1 MIGHNGVEH
10 AHAAFVENAHDGF
23 FALEAAGEGHANLFG
38 FLRQLQCRKCL
49 HMARIVDNGCAVQ
62 PGFQLRDE
70 RLYRTGDL
78 GRWTADGMV
87 EYLGAKDGQLK
98 VRGYRI
104 EPGEIEYHLLR
115 HPGVSQ
121 AVVEGRA
128 GPAGSMELVAYVVA
142 SAAPTAAELR
152 AFLKS
157 GLPDHMLPAAFV
169 FLAAMPLTPSGKV
182 DRKALPTPEEP
193 SGDRRY
199 GAPRDVLEQQ
209 LVELW
214 ETLLS
219 VRPIGIQ
226 DGLFDLGGHSLLAVQ
241 LAAAIE
247 KRFGKRLPVSRIF
260 ELPTIAGIAALLR
273 KDGEMPEMS
282 CLVRIRPRGSRP
294 PLFFLPGVGGMV
306 SYLYPLAQQ
315 LGSAIPVFAFQA
327 RGLDGK
333 SAPHETVEAMASHY
347 VALLLEV
354 QPHGPYHL
362 AGHSF
367 GGQVAFAMARIL
379 LERGYEIGLLAM
391 IDTYAPGIASAGLAD
406 DTASSPDMG
415 QLLTELFHREITFSQ
430 EAMGGLSADEQ
441 MANIVRELEER
452 DLLPEGGG
460 ADQLRC
466 LLNVFRANLRM
477 HLQFSPQSCLPLPI
491 VLFRASEETVNEP
504 ADLGWG
510 RYSGRPVSICR
521 VPGNHVTMMRPP
533 HVGNLARILT
543 QAMEDASRLAPASFA
558 GLTSKT

>member
-1 MIGHNGVEH
+1 MES
-10 AHAAFVENAHDGF
+10 
-23 FALEAAGEGHANLFG
+23 AGTD
-38 FLRQLQCRKCL
+38 R
-49 HMARIVDNGCAVQ
+49 VAVGDDPFR
-62 PGFQLRDE
+62 PGE

-87 EYLGAKDGQLK
+87 EYLGREDGQLK

-128 GPAGSMELVAYVVA
+128 GPARSMELVAYVVA

-193 SGDRRY
+193 SGDWRY
-199 GAPRDVLEQQ
+199 GVPRDVLEQQ

-219 VRPIGIQ
+219 VRPMGIQ

-247 KRFGKRLPVSRIF
+247 KTLWQTLAREPDLRTPHDCSH
-260 ELPTIAGIAALLR
+260 AALLR

-294 PLFFLPGVGGMV
+294 PLFFLRRRW
-306 SYLYPLAQQ
+306 AR
-315 LGSAIPVFAFQA
+315 QA
-327 RGLDGK
+327 
-333 SAPHETVEAMASHY
+333 Y
-347 VALLLEV
+347 
-354 QPHGPYHL
+354 
-362 AGHSF
+362 
-367 GGQVAFAMARIL
+367 
-379 LERGYEIGLLAM
+379 
-391 IDTYAPGIASAGLAD
+391 
-406 DTASSPDMG
+406 
-415 QLLTELFHREITFSQ
+415 
-430 EAMGGLSADEQ
+430 
-441 MANIVRELEER
+441 
-452 DLLPEGGG
+452 
-460 ADQLRC
+460 
-466 LLNVFRANLRM
+466 
-477 HLQFSPQSCLPLPI
+477 
-491 VLFRASEETVNEP
+491 
-504 ADLGWG
+504 
-510 RYSGRPVSICR
+510 
-521 VPGNHVTMMRPP
+521 
-533 HVGNLARILT
+533 
-543 QAMEDASRLAPASFA
+543 
-558 GLTSKT
+558 